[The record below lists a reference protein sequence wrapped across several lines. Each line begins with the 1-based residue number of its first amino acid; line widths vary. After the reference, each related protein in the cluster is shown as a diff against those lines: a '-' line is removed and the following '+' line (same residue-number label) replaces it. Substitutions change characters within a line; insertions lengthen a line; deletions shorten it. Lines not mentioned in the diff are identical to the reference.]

1 MYRVWLRWVALP
13 EFARDECLSCQSQPS
28 LFRAKESPLK
38 KEIIQQEN
46 NSGSQ
51 MCREIPCKKSCFL
64 LAGSLLNEFERK
76 GSIFCFHITK
86 GFGCP
91 LGPPAWLICLDSV
104 RASSVSRMATKG
116 GKTMQNVYSNLYSQ
130 AVTHP
135 STNRSQ
141 PCLTSVIGREL
152 VYSRWYGRRHQS
164 RGKILMQKS
173 KNDSGTKTYP

>member
-91 LGPPAWLICLDSV
+91 LVPAAWSIGSDSV
-104 RASSVSRMATKG
+104 RALSVSQSVCWPQKEAKLCKMS
-116 GKTMQNVYSNLYSQ
+116 NVYSNLYSQ

-135 STNRSQ
+135 STYRSQ
-141 PCLTSVIGREL
+141 TCLTSVIGREL
-152 VYSRWYGRRHQS
+152 VYSR
-164 RGKILMQKS
+164 
-173 KNDSGTKTYP
+173 

>member
-38 KEIIQQEN
+38 KEIIQEEKKLMLWKFKM
-46 NSGSQ
+46 SK
-51 MCREIPCKKSCFL
+51 IPRKKSCFL
-64 LAGSLLNEFERK
+64 MAGSLVIRVGEERQCSWAFRFHPTNE
-76 GSIFCFHITK
+76 
-86 GFGCP
+86 FGCP
-91 LGPPAWLICLDSV
+91 LGPPAWSIGSDPV
-104 RASSVSRMATKG
+104 RVLSVSESVSLMTTKD
-116 GKTMQNVYSNLYSQ
+116 KIVQNVYSNLYSQ

-152 VYSRWYGRRHQS
+152 VYSR
-164 RGKILMQKS
+164 
-173 KNDSGTKTYP
+173 

>member
-38 KEIIQQEN
+38 KRNHSARNVLWIFWYPWGEKVASCRLEAC
-46 NSGSQ
+46 SWSQ
-51 MCREIPCKKSCFL
+51 LFEKKTIFCLHFSWDVHLVTPCLVDWLRFSQSV
-64 LAGSLLNEFERK
+64 SLL
-76 GSIFCFHITK
+76 
-86 GFGCP
+86 
-91 LGPPAWLICLDSV
+91 
-104 RASSVSRMATKG
+104 ATKG
-116 GKTMQNVYSNLYSQ
+116 KSLQNVYSNLYSQ

-152 VYSRWYGRRHQS
+152 VYSRWYGRRHPSQQ
-164 RGKILMQKS
+164 KILIQ
-173 KNDSGTKTYP
+173 